1 MNKNGIHNKNI
12 NPIVLTWG
20 FFLLLNLGFV
30 VHGYSQKV
38 IEKTWDANAFDK
50 LEINSD
56 DVFKIKI
63 VTEQTSEIK
72 LISQIEG
79 ENYENLN
86 IGASEKGK
94 TLTLKTTYRPYFK
107 PKNDKLAA
115 HKVISIEMILTIPES
130 MEVAITAKIASLEIQ
145 GSLQKL
151 DVNLRDGHCF
161 LKDFVGNARLNTR
174 DGDITVNAQPWIEGK
189 AISKYGIIKNELV
202 SKGKYLI
209 KAESVNGNIS
219 LLKTRE

>member
-1 MNKNGIHNKNI
+1 
-12 NPIVLTWG
+12 
-20 FFLLLNLGFV
+20 
-30 VHGYSQKV
+30 V
-38 IEKTWDANAFDK
+38 IEKTWDADAFDK
-50 LEINSD
+50 LEISSD
-56 DVFKIKI
+56 EVYKIKI
-63 VTEQTSEIK
+63 IAEPTSEIK
-72 LISQIEG
+72 LISQIDG

-86 IGASEKGK
+86 IGASEKNK
-94 TLTLKTTYRPYFK
+94 TLTLKPTYRPYFK

-130 MEVAITAKIASLEIQ
+130 MEVAISAKIASLEIQ

-161 LKDFVGNARLNTR
+161 LKDFVGNARINTR
-174 DGDITVNAQPWIEGK
+174 DGDITVYAQHWVEGK
-189 AISKYGIIKNELV
+189 AISKYGIIKNELS

-209 KAESVNGNIS
+209 QAESVNGNIS

>member
-1 MNKNGIHNKNI
+1 MNKNGIYSKNI
-12 NPIVLTWG
+12 NPIVLTRG
-20 FFLLLNLGFV
+20 FFILLNLGFV
-30 VHGYSQKV
+30 VNGYSQKV
-38 IEKTWDANAFDK
+38 IEKTWDADAFHK
-50 LEINSD
+50 LEISSD
-56 DVFKIKI
+56 EVYKIKI
-63 VTEQTSEIK
+63 IAEPTSEIK

-86 IGASEKGK
+86 IGASEKNK
-94 TLTLKTTYRPYFK
+94 TLTLKPTYRPYFK

-130 MEVAITAKIASLEIQ
+130 MEVAISAKIASLEIQ

-161 LKDFVGNARLNTR
+161 LKDFVGNARINTR
-174 DGDITVNAQPWIEGK
+174 DGDITVYAQHWVTGK